1 MDMIRLFDNGVTIQS
16 GKPVA
21 AIAAQAGAK
30 EKTIA
35 AKILAAH
42 DHPAQDGQMHITFDG
57 LISHDITYVG
67 IPDGK
72 SERFDPL
79 SGPLCAD
86 ELS

>member
-1 MDMIRLFDNGVTIQS
+1 MDMIRLFDNGVTIQR

-42 DHPAQDGQMHITFDG
+42 DHPAQDAPRRSRTAI
-57 LISHDITYVG
+57 
-67 IPDGK
+67 DGK
-72 SERFDPL
+72 RRTVTSSAARSTGRSIGSERF
-79 SGPLCAD
+79 AD
-86 ELS
+86 SLK

>member
-42 DHPAQDGQMHITFDG
+42 DHPAQDGQMPE
-57 LISHDITYVG
+57 SM
-67 IPDGK
+67 
-72 SERFDPL
+72 R
-79 SGPLCAD
+79 AD
-86 ELS
+86 SVRMFSFLWRCP

>member
-42 DHPAQDGQMHITFDG
+42 DHPA
-57 LISHDITYVG
+57 
-67 IPDGK
+67 PDGK

-79 SGPLCAD
+79 PGPLCAD

>member
-21 AIAAQAGAK
+21 AIAAQTGAK

-42 DHPAQDGQMHITFDG
+42 DHPAQDGQLHE
-57 LISHDITYVG
+57 LPQAVG
-67 IPDGK
+67 GK
-72 SERFDPL
+72 IRP
-79 SGPLCAD
+79 AD
-86 ELS
+86 AHF